1 MALQEDI
8 LKAHEQEEIKKYDP
22 KNMIIL
28 QQW

>member
-1 MALQEDI
+1 MALLEDI
-8 LKAHEQEEIKKYDP
+8 VKAHEQEEIKINDP